1 VAEIQRKVIKRS
13 RRNTV
18 SRLFRAKNDKETIA
32 NWRLEL
38 NRILHVFNVRSVISA
53 WSSLTVNFQTELAV
67 NTHVT
72 VTDMHTVVSDIRDD
86 VSKLREG
93 IGCQV
98 QPAQTRLAAS
108 TTKEFS
114 TLHLYLA
121 YLESLLPRAQGPVS
135 DATS

>member
-1 VAEIQRKVIKRS
+1 VAEIQKKVIKRS
-13 RRNTV
+13 GRNAV
-18 SRLFRAKNDKETIA
+18 SRLLQAKNDKEKIA
-32 NWRLEL
+32 GWRVEL

-67 NTHVT
+67 NTHT
-72 VTDMHTVVSDIRDD
+72 IVSDIRDD
-86 VSKLREG
+86 VSKIREG
-93 IGCQV
+93 IGGQV

-108 TTKEFS
+108 TTKKFS
-114 TLHLYLA
+114 TLHSYLA